1 MGSIRRRLTLGL
13 ALLCPAPAWAEVC
26 SDLRPGWDGSTVTA
40 FDEML
45 FLAQTPMVLILI
57 LGTALAVRLRSEWGG
72 VAVVVGWSLAT
83 FVVTEWGSRDGLRS
97 EAIAEG
103 CASSPGL
110 FIAVAAAMCI
120 GVVLYTAPLPRG
132 KKSNGE

>member
-1 MGSIRRRLTLGL
+1 MGPVRRRLILGI
-13 ALLCPAPAWAEVC
+13 ALLSPAPAWAEVC
-26 SDLRPGWDGSTVTA
+26 RELRPGWDGGTVSA

-57 LGTALAVRLRSEWGG
+57 VATALAVRFRSEWGG

-83 FVVTEWGSRDGLRS
+83 FIVTQWGSGDGLRS
-97 EAIAEG
+97 AAISEG
-103 CASSPGL
+103 CAGSPAL

-120 GVVLYTAPLPRG
+120 GVVLYTAPLPGRR
-132 KKSNGE
+132 K